1 VLLSPLVLLLARL
14 LARSLV
20 ILPAAAIPLAHAEPV
35 DRMLYAFQDRII
47 TEGDLAFDIDLDP
60 HDQSAVPAL
69 EAPGYAAEQRIVDLT
84 IIRAL
89 AGDTLIYRPTP
100 EEVEVRWE
108 RVRASWARAEDFD
121 AFLTRWGLDGDALR
135 GLLYSRMVSEQY
147 IRRVAATH
155 DVPAETEAFAPIYQ
169 EWIAEIRAKA
179 QPRRAP

>member
-1 VLLSPLVLLLARL
+1 
-14 LARSLV
+14 
-20 ILPAAAIPLAHAEPV
+20 
-35 DRMLYAFQDRII
+35 M
-47 TEGDLAFDIDLDP
+47 
-60 HDQSAVPAL
+60 
-69 EAPGYAAEQRIVDLT
+69 DLT

-108 RVRASWARAEDFD
+108 RVRASWPRAEDFD

-135 GLLYSRMVSEQY
+135 GLLYSRMVSERY